1 MANHD
6 GHIGDARI
14 LEVSTSLAGAF
25 AGQFATGLGATVRA
39 LRAEATRPRE
49 AWLDDGKAVTVAGS
63 EQLRAAAIEAA
74 PGHDAVI
81 WDDTYG
87 HLGAMPPEIRDQVSY
102 SVELAGSHHTRGPWS
117 EATLLAESGLA
128 HLTGHRDGPPIPL
141 PGHPVAMFMGAHG
154 FAALASAVANAAAP
168 GPAAHQR
175 IAAVELLAG
184 FHQFGLIDYLCNGRE
199 RRRNGRRWSN
209 SHPIGCPTAC
219 LDGYVAVCPTTPDQF
234 FRFGVMLGEPGLSED
249 PRFQTPAGRLEH
261 ADDIDAR
268 MEQFFATR
276 TREELFATANE
287 LGVPLAPLMD
297 PEEVLADPNLEAR
310 GFWRAS
316 GGIRVPDL
324 GLTALPSGSVQAATP
339 GPKRLPL
346 EGLRVVEFSKV
357 WAGPLAGRALADLGA
372 EVVRIESPW
381 SRGPA
386 VIPPGTA
393 VGAIAFPN
401 DDPGERPWN
410 RLGMVNI
417 VSRSRKSVC
426 LDIKDAR
433 GREIA
438 QQLCQQSDV
447 IVDNNRPG
455 ALDRSGLGYE
465 AVSAGNPGVVFVEIS
480 GYGADSAYR
489 DYPAYGPVTEAMAGI
504 DWLIRD
510 PRAPDVPLQSGMGLP
525 DPIIAAFAAAR
536 VAAGLNRRHATGRG
550 EFIDLSQIEC
560 VVTFLGDVFAEWQ
573 QTGEDDRGWE
583 IAGDPANHAVAA
595 PEGRYLVTTASEA
608 SADAPDQLDGTLDPR
623 ELRTVGV
630 AAAWDNSPSEVLKS
644 EQLRDLW
651 IDFDHPDVGNLPYDG
666 NPILTTDGR
675 SVATRF
681 PSLGEHNREV
691 ITSWL
696 DRSAS
701 EAAELEADGVL
712 LTVPQAPSAGV

>member
-1 MANHD
+1 VAD
-6 GHIGDARI
+6 AIGHIGDARI
-14 LEVSTSLAGAF
+14 LEVSTTLAGAF
-25 AGQFATGLGATVRA
+25 AGQFAAGLGATVRA
-39 LRAEATRPRE
+39 LRGEAARPRE
-49 AWLDDGKAVTVAGS
+49 RWLDNGKAITVAGS
-63 EQLRAAAIEAA
+63 EALRAAAIEAT
-74 PGHDAVI
+74 PGLDVVI

-87 HLGAMPPEIRDQVSY
+87 RLGTMPPEIRDQVPY
-102 SVELAGSHHTRGPWS
+102 SVELAGSHHTRGPWT

-128 HLTGHRDGPPIPL
+128 HLTGNRDGPPIAL

-154 FAALASAVANAAAP
+154 FAALASAVANAASP
-168 GPAAHQR
+168 GPAAHLR

-249 PRFQTPAGRLEH
+249 PRFLTSAGRLEH
-261 ADDIDAR
+261 ADDLDAL

-297 PEEVLADPNLEAR
+297 PDEVLADPNLQQR
-310 GFWRAS
+310 GFWRSS

-324 GLTALPSGSVQAATP
+324 GLTALPSGSVQGAAP

-386 VIPPGTA
+386 VVPSGAA
-393 VGAIAFPN
+393 VQAIAFPN

-417 VSRSRKSVC
+417 LNRSRKSIC

-433 GREIA
+433 GRAIA
-438 QQLCQQSDV
+438 QQLCQRADV

-455 ALDRSGLGYE
+455 ALDRSGLGYG
-465 AVSAGNPGVVFVEIS
+465 AVSATNPGVVFVGMS
-480 GYGADSAYR
+480 GYGANSAYR

-510 PRAPDVPLQSGMGLP
+510 QRHPDVPLQSGMGLP

-536 VAAGLNRRHATGRG
+536 VAAGLNRRRATGRG
-550 EFIDLSQIEC
+550 EFIDLSQVEC
-560 VVTFLGDVFAEWQ
+560 VVTFLGDVFAAWQ
-573 QTGEDDRGWE
+573 QASEDERGWE
-583 IAGDPANHAVAA
+583 LAGDPANRTVAA
-595 PEGRYLVTTASEA
+595 PDGRYLVTTAPGTSVDTPA
-608 SADAPDQLDGTLDPR
+608 QRDGPLDPR
-623 ELRTVGV
+623 RLRAASV
-630 AAAWDNSPSEVLKS
+630 AAAWDNSPNEVLES

-651 IDFDHPDVGNLPYDG
+651 IDFDHPDVGKLPYDG
-666 NPILTTDGR
+666 NPILTADGR
-675 SVATRF
+675 SAATRF

-691 ITSWL
+691 VTSWL
-696 DRSAS
+696 GRSAS

-712 LTVPQAPSAGV
+712 LTVPQGPLASG